1 MLNRVV
7 IVFLLLHL
15 LPSCAGVGE
24 YVETFPKLK
33 MDSINLKQASSEE
46 FSAVVGVYT
55 TIEEKY
61 FGARNIGVFITSV
74 DNQNITTWNGAVFPS
89 GKHKIKVRFTTAP
102 FSSEDIELEANFPAR
117 SRCIVMSS
125 TDQQSKH
132 YALFWI
138 EDINSGKVIAGIA
151 PKKASPNINAEKF
164 KKLIDHYKVQL
175 NGLKI

>member
-1 MLNRVV
+1 
-7 IVFLLLHL
+7 
-15 LPSCAGVGE
+15 
-24 YVETFPKLK
+24 
-33 MDSINLKQASSEE
+33 
-46 FSAVVGVYT
+46 
-55 TIEEKY
+55 
-61 FGARNIGVFITSV
+61 
-74 DNQNITTWNGAVFPS
+74 
-89 GKHKIKVRFTTAP
+89 
-102 FSSEDIELEANFPAR
+102 
-117 SRCIVMSS
+117 MSS